1 MISDRARVLLK
12 SDALF
17 KPIQY
22 FYNQR
27 FYMLS
32 PVTTTSGM
40 IYMTSVLEALSK
52 TISNVFESK
61 YVVKSQCTPSIFNQD
76 QKFHGLFNFYCLNI
90 DQAAPLSGNQFKFFF
105 QCTKQNSVGH
115 CSMIISVCSSS
126 ITVFVP

>member
-1 MISDRARVLLK
+1 MISDRPRVLLK

-40 IYMTSVLEALSK
+40 IYDLCFGGPQQNN
-52 TISNVFESK
+52 IQCIWK

-76 QKFHGLFNFYCLNI
+76 QKFHGLFDFYCLNI
-90 DQAAPLSGNQFKFFF
+90 DQA
-105 QCTKQNSVGH
+105 V
-115 CSMIISVCSSS
+115 
-126 ITVFVP
+126 

>member
-1 MISDRARVLLK
+1 MISDRPRVLLK

-52 TISNVFESK
+52 TISNVFESTLSNHS
-61 YVVKSQCTPSIFNQD
+61 V
-76 QKFHGLFNFYCLNI
+76 
-90 DQAAPLSGNQFKFFF
+90 PLVFS
-105 QCTKQNSVGH
+105 TKTKNSMGFL
-115 CSMIISVCSSS
+115 
-126 ITVFVP
+126 TFTA